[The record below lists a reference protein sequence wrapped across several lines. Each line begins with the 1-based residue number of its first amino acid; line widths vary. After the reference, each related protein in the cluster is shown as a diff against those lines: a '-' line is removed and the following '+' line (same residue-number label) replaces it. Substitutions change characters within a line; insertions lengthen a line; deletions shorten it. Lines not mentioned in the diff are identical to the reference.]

1 MRQGPSVR
9 QGSDRVRQG
18 LEDRPREKIKEA
30 GKQFPGRD
38 ARMWCFGFST
48 WSTREI
54 TRAVSYERGNPVS
67 SKNTAGDEVDLLK
80 RADSAVSIWVRSAS
94 QSSAA
99 PTLERLPS
107 DTGEEE
113 EDGSEEGGDTG
124 GTHAAPRAAG
134 GARVSSYETALGAL
148 ACNYM

>member
-1 MRQGPSVR
+1 MRQV
-9 QGSDRVRQG
+9 
-18 LEDRPREKIKEA
+18 LEDRLGEKIKEA

-38 ARMWCFGFST
+38 ERMWCFGFST

-54 TRAVSYERGNPVS
+54 TKSN
-67 SKNTAGDEVDLLK
+67 KDTAGDEVDHFK
-80 RADSAVSIWVRSAS
+80 RPDSAVSVWVRSAS

-107 DTGEEE
+107 DT
-113 EDGSEEGGDTG
+113 SG

-134 GARVSSYETALGAL
+134 GSRVSSYDTDLGAL